1 MKPLGYVIAFC
12 VICAAIKAVTM
23 ALMLAIALA
32 VVIGACTRPKETFGL
47 LVFWLSANL
56 IQTSPF
62 IVLGA
67 MAILAIASMFG
78 ISLARRD

>member
-12 VICAAIKAVTM
+12 VICAAIKAVAM
-23 ALMLAIALA
+23 ALMLGIAFA

-47 LVFWLSANL
+47 LAFGLIANL
-56 IQTSPF
+56 IQTRPF

-67 MAILAIASMFG
+67 MAILAMASMFG
-78 ISLARRD
+78 TSFARPG